1 MNNLDSDILT
11 LNKLICRNIEVFD
24 DSERGI
30 LSQNILSQLRNLVE
44 VVVVKIW
51 SENQSDVVLNY
62 ENIKAAIVFVNR
74 KGEYRFLSQFH
85 HLLQK
90 SVSHYTIDEEGSE
103 RLMLKYYEYLLR
115 LKSFLED
122 RYKIEVLQNIEE
134 FPLNIDSELN
144 LYYEK
149 IAEKIE
155 SKQALKAN
163 AYTDR
168 YYIQKIKPFFVKSK
182 VYYEITFIAAVNS
195 SSKFDRVIAFTDL
208 DVSKNYA
215 VKLSISSDVID
226 VLGSQMEILI
236 VNQWSVSIRPCE
248 LDNFS
253 KIFGVSSKNNIQNRE
268 YKNLMLFLTTT
279 KVSISELVESD
290 EEYYNKFKKF
300 VAKDTKSTSFIPIID
315 RCRELVKNNLP
326 GSNVV
331 RYLLNNLNNK
341 ILKLQY
347 SKDSCSIL
355 SGLKLNYGCIPF
367 DNIPFNFSLKSHNPR
382 ISDLLQCIPLEGKEH
397 ELFARFI
404 KQRTEVNGE
413 LFISVN
419 DEKIPE
425 NYSELIKK
433 YNDTLYYKHSHLK
446 IKEENKQIYIKSY
459 VDDCV
464 YIIKKLKKMST
475 YGVDNYKN
483 SIDSWLKK
491 SAYIIDCE
499 EKNNV
504 LSSMFEHSN
513 VALIYG
519 SAGTGKSTLINH
531 LSNFFHNKK
540 KIYLANTNPAVNN
553 MRRKVKGEYPEFKT
567 VASHLS
573 RKNFDRTCD
582 VLIIDECSTINNR
595 DMRSILE
602 NTNFSLLV
610 LVGDIH
616 QIESIYFGN
625 WFSVAKGILPKKSIY
640 ELNTPYRTTN
650 INLLEVWKRVRELDI
665 DILEPLVK
673 NQYSVRLDSSIY
685 RQECSDQI
693 ILCLNYDGLYGINNI
708 NRLLQKNNSNDP
720 VYWGVNT
727 YKVGDP
733 VLFNEVN
740 RFAPII
746 HNNMK
751 GRITKIE
758 YDSKEI
764 YFEVEIDATLNS
776 LDVKEFDFKLVGQS
790 KNNNSIIGFNVN
802 KYKNTDVDDD
812 SFDVVVPFQIAYAI
826 SIHKAQGLEYDS
838 VKIVITNEVEERISH
853 NIFYTAITRARNSL
867 KLYWSPETEKSVLN
881 NLELKKI
888 TKDISLIKMRL

>member
-11 LNKLICRNIEVFD
+11 LDKLICRNIEVFD

-90 SVSHYTIDEEGSE
+90 SVSHYTINEEGSE

-115 LKSFLED
+115 LKSFLKD

-168 YYIQKIKPFFVKSK
+168 YYIQKIKPFFVKSN

-253 KIFGVSSKNNIQNRE
+253 KIFGVSSKNNIQNLE

-315 RCRELVKNNLP
+315 RCRELVKYNLP

-331 RYLLNNLNNK
+331 RYLLHNLNNK

-464 YIIKKLKKMST
+464 YIIKKLINMST

-491 SAYIIDCE
+491 SSYIIDCE

-853 NIFYTAITRARNSL
+853 NIFYTAITRARDSL

-881 NLELKKI
+881 NIELKKI
-888 TKDISLIKMRL
+888 SKDISMIKMRL

>member
-215 VKLSISSDVID
+215 VKLSISNDVID

-331 RYLLNNLNNK
+331 RYLLHNLNNK

-776 LDVKEFDFKLVGQS
+776 LDVKEFDFKLIGQS

>member
-11 LNKLICRNIEVFD
+11 LDKLICRNIEVFD

-215 VKLSISSDVID
+215 VKLSISNDVID

-776 LDVKEFDFKLVGQS
+776 LDVKEFDFKLIGQS